1 MQTDVRTITNWHE
14 RLSLR
19 TSCLSGSI
27 IALLIVT
34 FGGAPAARAQACPST
49 SASYPCAYVSTST
62 GITVIDL
69 ATQTALSTQIALPNA
84 VDLAASPDNSYLW
97 AVTSSSASNSTV
109 ISAIDTATGVIG
121 TPITILLTG
130 QYASAFFS
138 LASTPDG
145 RYVYLPSTL
154 SPYLQVIDTT
164 ATTMTA
170 KPIASSAINGLTPFQ
185 GVAGISIA
193 NGIVYVA
200 DSCYT
205 GDNYTPCIDEVPIGT
220 NTVTSIIQILEL
232 PANPATLYGI
242 SIVPGS
248 TTAYVV
254 ISISGGS
261 NPGTFLDGI
270 DLSSGDIVSSAQL
283 NTSSGSISPV
293 LETPDGSQVYVA
305 NNGGVWVVSTS
316 TPTVAT
322 QITVG
327 FNGSPLAITPDG
339 SSVYVTVASDSLNG
353 IQIFSTT
360 SNSVISSIST
370 SASPPNSVA
379 IMNNLPVPVIG
390 QPLMPNAAPAGT
402 AGLTLT
408 VNGSQFVPSSTV
420 NWNGSPLATTYVSPI
435 QLTAVVPASDLL
447 GETTATVTVVNPGPG
462 GGTSNP
468 SFFSITIPT
477 PSVNFATSTVQIA
490 AQGSFNPSYIL
501 SADFRNN
508 GIQDL
513 AVVSQCNSSNVTC
526 TSGSY
531 GVVTILLGHGDGTF
545 DTGDL
550 LEVSQAPVMAV
561 AGDFNGDGKIDL
573 AVLSNLGS
581 GNLSVSILLGN
592 GDGTFTP
599 GTQTPYIGLIGNGPG
614 LLGPLAAFVAGDFN
628 RDGKLDL
635 LVVNPSDGS
644 YTLLLG
650 NGNGTF
656 TSVPSAPSVFLDPNS
671 VAAGDFNGDGNLDF
685 AVAGLNTESGV
696 PQITIMLGNGDGTF
710 EPSATPLSL
719 DSDVVPT
726 SLVSGSFNLDG
737 IPDIAFSNPPGSIQ
751 VFTGN
756 GDGSFTH
763 ASSTVLP
770 TLSALA
776 LAAADLNGDN
786 DLDLMA
792 TVWGSAVALLNLGND
807 SFQDGPS
814 TNVGN
819 DPMSVAIADFNG
831 DGRLDAAVAN
841 SVDGTVTIL
850 LQAGIPTLNETS
862 IAFGENYVG
871 TSAGSPTDVTLTN
884 TGSANLTFGPI
895 SITGTN
901 SGEFTQINTCT
912 TGQPSLSLAPGASC
926 SVTAVSFTPTATGA
940 ASATLSFGPSLAS
953 TSVALTGTGVDV
965 VINTQPQSQS
975 IAPAQT
981 ATISVA
987 ATGIAATLSYQ
998 WYQGSAGD
1006 TTNPI
1011 AGATSATYTTPALSA
1026 TTSYW
1031 VLVGAGAIVN
1041 PSYPASEKA
1050 ASTTATITVVPPPAI
1065 SVQPLSQSIAPNQT
1079 ATLSVT
1085 ATGTGTLTYQWYQG
1099 LSGNAA
1105 NPIAGATGSTFTTP
1119 ALTAATNYWVQ
1130 VSASG
1135 PPVETVNSNTAAIT
1149 VVSPPAISVQP
1160 MSQSVASGQTATLSV
1175 TATGTG
1181 TLTYQWYQGLSG
1193 DSTNPIAGAT
1203 ASTFTTPALTATTNY
1218 WVQVSASG
1226 PPVETVNSTTA
1237 AITVVPP
1244 PAISVQPLSQS
1255 IAPNQTATLSVTA
1268 TGSGTVTYQWY
1279 QGLSGDT
1286 TNPIAGATAST
1297 FTTPALTAAA
1307 NYWVQVSASG
1317 PPAETVNSNTAAI
1330 AIISSLAISVQP
1342 ASQSIASG
1350 QTATLSVTAAGIGTL
1365 TYQWYQ
1371 GLSGDSTNPIAG
1383 ATSSTF
1389 TTPVLTA
1396 DTSYWVQVSQSGPP
1410 TLAIQSISAIVVVG
1424 AVFAGQSETITLEL
1438 SPNPAW
1444 PPNSTV
1450 TLNCTE
1456 VSLNGG
1462 SFVPISNYNLSCN
1475 VSPDTLSSSANLQ
1488 PITVTIGS
1496 SAGTTAVMNS
1506 HGGDHLPYGAGL
1518 LPISGLTLLG
1528 VGFLIPSSRR
1538 KRGLRRFV
1546 WTIVALGCVGFT
1558 SCGGHFTPPVSSGG
1572 KTVTPAGKYEVLVVV
1587 TDTQAPTGFQQTSLV
1602 VPLTVSPM
1610 PN

>member
-14 RLSLR
+14 RLSFR

-27 IALLIVT
+27 IFLLIVT

-69 ATQTALSTQIALPNA
+69 ATQTALPTQVALPGA
-84 VDLAASPDNSYLW
+84 VDLAVSPDNSYLW

-121 TPITILLTG
+121 TPVTILSTG

-145 RYVYLPSTL
+145 RYVYLPSIL

-170 KPIASSAINGLTPFQ
+170 KPIAGPAINGLIPFQ

-283 NTSSGSISPV
+283 NTSSGFISPV

-614 LLGPLAAFVAGDFN
+614 LLGPAAAFVAGDFN

-671 VAAGDFNGDGNLDF
+671 VATGDFNGDGNLDF
-685 AVAGLNTESGV
+685 AVAGSNTESGV

-737 IPDIAFSNPPGSIQ
+737 IPDLAFSNPPGSIQ

-786 DLDLMA
+786 NLDLMA
-792 TVWGSAVALLNLGND
+792 TVDGSAVALLNLGND

-862 IAFGENYVG
+862 IAFGEEYVG
-871 TSAGSPTDVTLTN
+871 TTTPAPTDVTLTN

-895 SITGTN
+895 SITGEN
-901 SGEFTQINTCT
+901 SAAFSQTNTCT
-912 TGQPSLSLAPGASC
+912 GQPALTLAPGASC
-926 SVTAVSFTPTATGA
+926 SVTVDFLAGNGGGLAVV
-940 ASATLSFGPSLAS
+940 ATLSFGPSQATTYVTLA
-953 TSVALTGTGVDV
+953 GTAVNL

-975 IAPAQT
+975 IAPGQT
-981 ATISVA
+981 ATLSVA
-987 ATGIAATLSYQ
+987 ATGIAGLTYQ
-998 WYQGSAGD
+998 WYQGLSGNTANPIAGATNSTFTTPALTATTNYWVQVSASGPVAEQTNSTTAAITVVSPPAISVQPLSQSIAPNQTATLSVTATGTGTLTYQWFTGLSGD

-1011 AGATSATYTTPALSA
+1011 AGATASTVTTPALTAA
-1026 TTSYW
+1026 TNYW
-1031 VLVGAGAIVN
+1031 VQVSASGPPAETVSSTTAAITVVPPPAISVQPLSQSIAPNQTATLSVTATGTGTLTYQWFTGLSGDTTNPIAGAT
-1041 PSYPASEKA
+1041 
-1050 ASTTATITVVPPPAI
+1050 ASTFTTPALTAATNYWVQVSESVLPSDTTNSNTATITVVPPPAI

-1085 ATGTGTLTYQWYQG
+1085 ATGTGTLTYQW
-1099 LSGNAA
+1099 
-1105 NPIAGATGSTFTTP
+1105 FT
-1119 ALTAATNYWVQ
+1119 
-1130 VSASG
+1130 
-1135 PPVETVNSNTAAIT
+1135 
-1149 VVSPPAISVQP
+1149 
-1160 MSQSVASGQTATLSV
+1160 
-1175 TATGTG
+1175 
-1181 TLTYQWYQGLSG
+1181 
-1193 DSTNPIAGAT
+1193 
-1203 ASTFTTPALTATTNY
+1203 
-1218 WVQVSASG
+1218 
-1226 PPVETVNSTTA
+1226 
-1237 AITVVPP
+1237 
-1244 PAISVQPLSQS
+1244 
-1255 IAPNQTATLSVTA
+1255 
-1268 TGSGTVTYQWY
+1268 
-1279 QGLSGDT
+1279 GLSGDT

-1297 FTTPALTAAA
+1297 FTTPALT
-1307 NYWVQVSASG
+1307 
-1317 PPAETVNSNTAAI
+1317 
-1330 AIISSLAISVQP
+1330 
-1342 ASQSIASG
+1342 
-1350 QTATLSVTAAGIGTL
+1350 
-1365 TYQWYQ
+1365 
-1371 GLSGDSTNPIAG
+1371 D
-1383 ATSSTF
+1383 
-1389 TTPVLTA
+1389 
-1396 DTSYWVQVSQSGPP
+1396 
-1410 TLAIQSISAIVVVG
+1410 
-1424 AVFAGQSETITLEL
+1424 
-1438 SPNPAW
+1438 
-1444 PPNSTV
+1444 
-1450 TLNCTE
+1450 
-1456 VSLNGG
+1456 
-1462 SFVPISNYNLSCN
+1462 CN
-1475 VSPDTLSSSANLQ
+1475 QLL
-1488 PITVTIGS
+1488 
-1496 SAGTTAVMNS
+1496 
-1506 HGGDHLPYGAGL
+1506 GAG
-1518 LPISGLTLLG
+1518 
-1528 VGFLIPSSRR
+1528 V
-1538 KRGLRRFV
+1538 GLRPSR
-1546 WTIVALGCVGFT
+1546 
-1558 SCGGHFTPPVSSGG
+1558 
-1572 KTVTPAGKYEVLVVV
+1572 
-1587 TDTQAPTGFQQTSLV
+1587 
-1602 VPLTVSPM
+1602 
-1610 PN
+1610 